1 MSRVQ
6 MVTMVTMVTMVE
18 PFCCVEHHID
28 SIRIAWIELVWSYF
42 VESLGNS
49 RLVPHRPV
57 VPVLCQGLLNTLFLS
72 SSLAH
77 LLHGGGGT
85 TPQYSD
91 SQ

>member
-6 MVTMVTMVTMVE
+6 MVTMVTMVE

-28 SIRIAWIELVWSYF
+28 SIQIDWIELVWSYF
-42 VESLGNS
+42 AESLLYSGAACCW
-49 RLVPHRPV
+49 PV